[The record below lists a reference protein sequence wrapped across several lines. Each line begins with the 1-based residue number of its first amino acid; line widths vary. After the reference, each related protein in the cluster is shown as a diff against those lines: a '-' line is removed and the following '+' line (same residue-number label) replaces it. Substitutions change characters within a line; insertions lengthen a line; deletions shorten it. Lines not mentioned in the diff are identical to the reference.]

1 MKHKNKLK
9 NIFGTMYLLILT
21 FFVFSSIFYSLQI
34 TTLEGNVT
42 LHSNESFIWKLSW
55 EENRKYSTRIDVES
69 GISVDILLL
78 DSANIEKYNEDA
90 VEFQVL
96 TTASQLNT
104 SLLSYDYIV
113 PKTQNYYLV
122 IENRNF
128 TTGGAISLGE
138 VTVNMEIKEITTP
151 YTVLELIIH
160 WVVFLGSGLILLYI
174 TKCMEPFSP
183 EIYTQ
188 DSGKISPT
196 LFNDPHEYCFYPKTG
211 DKRYHWIKNIAISIM
226 IISSILI
233 IFYSFSVLINE
244 RFYIDLPVSFAL
256 SLLLYIL
263 RIGLLVMFISWLILD
278 YFFGRFLSWPF
289 IMVGHLLFRQF
300 KFRFFS
306 EPLVFINPSKRQVRQ
321 GDDIII
327 ESVPH
332 NAVVTIYKG
341 FEEDAFVR
349 VGWIGTQY
357 STYHY
362 SIDWEVGI
370 RYKIDNLEHNV
381 PLFLHSEHL
390 GRFHD
395 SSKPPLFDCNWIDVY
410 AQKIA
415 ELLDIPLVDIS
426 DDQSHTFQPEHLQT
440 PLIHLLK
447 ETKLR
452 KPSMDKD
459 HQAKKLKEFQGISYD
474 SSQIEIQKRD
484 DRVDIIT
491 PRKWILPRAW
501 KERSAYSFGLIISVI
516 YIVFVLVSFGFP
528 WFIQPFIDSISR
540 LLFSIPK
547 LVFGFSDEFS
557 RLLTL
562 IIGIAICLFIF
573 LESLHNRTIL
583 SIYKD
588 KISIRESILPFTKK
602 EIQLENLKWL
612 RQLTVWEKKS
622 LELQTRDGRIIL
634 SGDFE
639 NTAEFKYLI
648 LKILSQQNL

>member
-1 MKHKNKLK
+1 MIQKIKLK
-9 NIFGTMYLLILT
+9 NVLGTMYLLILV
-21 FFVFSSIFYSLQI
+21 FFVFSSIFYSLKI

-55 EENRKYSTRIDVES
+55 EENRKYIVSIDVES
-69 GISVDILLL
+69 EIPVDILLL
-78 DSANIEKYNEDA
+78 DMNNIEKYNEGDVA
-90 VEFQVL
+90 FQFL
-96 TTASQLNT
+96 TTASQFNT
-104 SLLSYDYIV
+104 SLLSYDYTV
-113 PKTQNYYLV
+113 PKTQEYYLV

-138 VTVNMEIKEITTP
+138 VTVNMQIKEITTP
-151 YTVLELIIH
+151 YTVLELVIH
-160 WVVFLGSGLILLYI
+160 WVVFLCSGLILLYI
-174 TKCMEPFSP
+174 IKGMEPFSP

-196 LFNDPHEYCFYPKTG
+196 LFNNPQEYCFYPRRG
-211 DKRYHWIKNIAISIM
+211 DKRYHRVKSIAIAIM
-226 IISSILI
+226 IFSAIIL

-244 RFYIDLPVSFAL
+244 RFYIDLPVPFVI

-306 EPLVFINPSKRQVRQ
+306 DPLIFINPSKRQVRQ
-321 GDDIII
+321 GNEVII
-327 ESVPH
+327 EYVPD

-341 FEEDAFVR
+341 FEEDSFVR
-349 VGWIGTQY
+349 VGWSGSQY

-370 RYKIDNLEHNV
+370 RYRINNIQHNI

-395 SSKPPLFDCNWIDVY
+395 SSKPPLIDCQWIDIY
-410 AQKIA
+410 ALKIA
-415 ELLDIPLVDIS
+415 ELFDIPLVDIS
-426 DDQSHTFQPEHLQT
+426 DGQSNTIQSEHLQT

-452 KPSMDKD
+452 KPPMDKD
-459 HQAKKLKEFQGISYD
+459 NQAKELKDFLGMLYD
-474 SSQIEIQKRD
+474 SSQIEIQKRG

-491 PRKWILPRAW
+491 PRKWIFPRAW
-501 KERSAYSFGLIISVI
+501 KERSAYSFGFIISII
-516 YIVFVLVSFGFP
+516 YIVFVLASFGFP
-528 WFIQPFIDSISR
+528 WFIQPLIESLSG
-540 LLFSIPK
+540 LLFSIPQ
-547 LVFGFSDEFS
+547 LIFGISNDYAW
-557 RLLTL
+557 LLTT
-562 IIGIAICLFIF
+562 IIGTAICLFIL
-573 LESLHNRTIL
+573 LENLQNRTII

-588 KISIRESILPFTKK
+588 RISIRESILPFVKK
-602 EIQLENLKWL
+602 EIRLENLKWL

-639 NTAEFKYLI
+639 NTAELKYII
-648 LKILSQQNL
+648 LKVLSLQYQ